1 MPCLLLTL
9 TPTWWS
15 PQSWAVPWPWTSHR
29 KGFLGIEDA
38 LLGCYTINNHL
49 RPPDGRSPLNSMQPT
64 TMSNTATLYLKNGGP
79 SNGLLALNTHCF
91 PVTSQNPAVSSFKP
105 IKGAAQGCWFKIINY
120 FPTFILYL
128 IRNGVFFL
136 KKTKTT
142 EILFCWK
149 VSMIIFHFD
158 NFQAI
163 TRVPDLFDIWSR
175 LKTWLIANVLSSL
188 SSSYSSLPSSSH
200 HNMESFG

>member
-1 MPCLLLTL
+1 M
-9 TPTWWS
+9 
-15 PQSWAVPWPWTSHR
+15 
-29 KGFLGIEDA
+29 GGA
-38 LLGCYTINNHL
+38 LLILCSL
-49 RPPDGRSPLNSMQPT
+49 RQWVTLPLSIWRTVDPPRWPACFEHSLFSGDITKSCCLVIQAN
-64 TMSNTATLYLKNGGP
+64 KGG
-79 SNGLLALNTHCF
+79 SARMLVQDYQLL
-91 PVTSQNPAVSSFKP
+91 SWQ
-105 IKGAAQGCWFKIINY
+105 
-120 FPTFILYL
+120 FILYL